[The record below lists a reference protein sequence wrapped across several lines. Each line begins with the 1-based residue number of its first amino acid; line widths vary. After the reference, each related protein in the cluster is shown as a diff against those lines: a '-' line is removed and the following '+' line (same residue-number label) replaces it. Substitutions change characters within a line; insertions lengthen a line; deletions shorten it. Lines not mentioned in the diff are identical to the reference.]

1 MIPHSFAAESGIHI
15 SLKAEP
21 LFHIGPLTVT
31 NAMVY
36 GTVVAVL
43 IGCMS
48 LYAAKRMKVKSQK
61 FGVVSLMEIIVEYVI
76 NMLQSPFGS
85 REKAAKFAPVFAFYF
100 LFILVNNL
108 MGVLP
113 IVGPGVALG
122 DTPLF
127 RPFTADLNGTIA
139 MSVVAILLVQ
149 YMSIK
154 EQGGKK
160 HLQHYF
166 SDRPA
171 NPINFFIGILE
182 VFGEFTRIISLSL
195 RLFLNT
201 AVGEILIAVFTS
213 MIIASG
219 RTPVAVIPI
228 LLFEALVAYIQAY
241 VFTVLAGTYLGL
253 AISHAD
259 HGEHGDNQGTD
270 IGPEPDAL
278 TALDPNYASRTSNDH
293 HSPAHLNNQVAGSD
307 G

>member
-1 MIPHSFAAESGIHI
+1 MMPFSFAAAEGIHI
-15 SLKAEP
+15 SLKAEE

-36 GTVVAVL
+36 GIVVAIL
-43 IGCMS
+43 IGFVS
-48 LYAAKRMKVKSQK
+48 VFAAKRINVKTEK
-61 FGVVSLMEIIVEYVI
+61 FGAVPLMEIIVEYVI

-85 REKAAKFAPVFAFYF
+85 REKAARYAPIFAFYF
-100 LFILVNNL
+100 LFILINNL
-108 MGVLP
+108 MGILP
-113 IVGPGVALG
+113 LVGPGINLG
-122 DTPLF
+122 GTPLF

-149 YMSIK
+149 YLSIK

-166 SDRPA
+166 SDKPA
-171 NPINFFIGILE
+171 NPINFFIGVLE
-182 VFGEFTRIISLSL
+182 VFGELTRVISLSL

-219 RTPVAVIPI
+219 RTPIAVIPI
-228 LLFEALVAYIQAY
+228 LLFEGLVAYIQAY

-253 AISHAD
+253 SIAHAD

-278 TALDPNYASRTSNDH
+278 TALDPNYASRASTDH
-293 HSPAHLNNQVAGSD
+293 HSPARLNNQAAG
-307 G
+307 